1 MNLDEEL
8 KIYMQTVQCLDES
21 MDDYLYVYDLAN
33 DQLYFADK
41 IREKYD
47 LPLGKE
53 GNFPFLSGQ
62 RSYIRRI
69 WSNWSKI
76 SGILKIR
83 SSTIMIWNT
92 GLWIRRGIKYGF
104 PAGEQ
109 L

>member
-53 GNFPFLSGQ
+53 GISLPEWA
-62 RSYIRRI
+62 RI

-104 PAGEQ
+104 PAGER